1 MNRSPHRLWLV
12 RAFVYNSHLMMRVL
26 TVEQMRQVDRLSSAE
41 YGVPGSVLMENA
53 GAAVA
58 ELILR
63 EFPRPLRAP
72 ILVLGGKGNN
82 GGDGMVAAR
91 HLAAAGEAVK
101 LWLTALPV
109 TEDAQSAWAR
119 LRQETPQVE
128 IVLLFDPGAWP
139 RPLSEIRQAGLIVD
153 AILGAGL
160 SLPAQGLEAELIE
173 AVQQSRAPVVAVDLP
188 SGLPGNAQFS
198 SNAITTRPPAI
209 VRAQWTVTFTAP
221 KVGHLLGPYADRVG
235 RMRVVSIGTPA
246 VALERTEYKFSV
258 IRRRQTQPYLKIRA
272 PDSHKGKF
280 GHVLLFAGS
289 LGKTGAAALAGQAAL
304 KIGSGLVTVA
314 TPKSCLPLVA
324 GHCPELMTEPMPET
338 AEGTLAGRWF
348 DSGAHAQEWLDRLFH
363 GKTIMALGPGLSQ
376 QPETAAAIRHL
387 LSISPL
393 PWVLDADGLN
403 AFAGHVEML
412 AAMAATIARKRGKLG
427 AILTPH
433 AGEMARLLG
442 TTPAAVQH
450 DRLRLVV
457 NLAARLHAI
466 VILKG
471 HRTLVA
477 APDGRVGINVS
488 GNPGLAKGGSGDIL
502 TGIIASLWAQN
513 PDADPFH
520 LAGAAVRLHGV
531 AADCAVRE
539 NTDMTLL
546 ASDVIAAL
554 PGALRQEREPEPDLP
569 WEVH

>member
-1 MNRSPHRLWLV
+1 
-12 RAFVYNSHLMMRVL
+12 MRVL
-26 TVEQMRQVDRLSSAE
+26 TVEQMRQVDRLTSAE
-41 YGVPGSVLMENA
+41 YGVPGSVLMEKA

-58 ELILR
+58 ELIVR
-63 EFPRPLRAP
+63 EFPRQVRAP
-72 ILVLGGKGNN
+72 VLVLAGKGNN

-91 HLAAAGEAVK
+91 HLAAAGDPVK
-101 LWLTALPV
+101 VWLTALPV
-109 TEDAQSAWAR
+109 TEDAQAAWAR
-119 LRQETPQVE
+119 LREETPQVE
-128 IVLLFDPGAWP
+128 IMLLFDPGAWP
-139 RPLSEIRQAGLIVD
+139 RPLSEMRQAGLIVD

-160 SLPAQGLEAELIE
+160 TQPAQGLEAELIE
-173 AVQQSRAPVVAVDLP
+173 AIHQSRVPVVAVDLP

-198 SNAITTRPPAI
+198 STALAARTPAI

-221 KVGHLLGPYADRVG
+221 KIGHLLGSYADRVG
-235 RMRVVSIGTPA
+235 RVRVVNIGTPA
-246 VALERTEYKFSV
+246 VALERPEFKFSV
-258 IRRRQTQPYLKIRA
+258 IRRRQAQPYLEPRA
-272 PDSHKGKF
+272 PASHKGKF
-280 GHVLLFAGS
+280 GHVLLLAGS
-289 LGKTGAAALAGQAAL
+289 LGKTGAAALAGKTAL

-338 AEGTLAGRWF
+338 AEGTLAGRWLE
-348 DSGAHAQEWLDRLFH
+348 SGAHAQEWLDRLFH
-363 GKTIMALGPGLSQ
+363 GKTLMALGPGLSQ
-376 QPETAAAIRHL
+376 QPETCAAIRHL

-393 PWVLDADGLN
+393 PWILDADGLN

-412 AAMAATIARKRGKLG
+412 AAMAAAIARKRGKLG

-433 AGEMARLLG
+433 PGEMARLLG
-442 TTPAAVQH
+442 TTPAAVQN
-450 DRLRLVV
+450 DRLRLAV

-488 GNPGLAKGGSGDIL
+488 GNPGLAKGGSGDVL
-502 TGIIASLWAQN
+502 TGLIAGLWAQN

-520 LAGAAVRLHGV
+520 LAGAAVRIHGV
-531 AADCAVRE
+531 AADCAMHQ

-546 ASDVIAAL
+546 ASDIIAAL
-554 PGALRQEREPEPDLP
+554 PDALRQEMEPEPDMP
-569 WEVH
+569 WEIQ